1 MKLAMHGGGSLEVSE
16 DAFGAKFNEA
26 LIHQVITAYMAGGR
40 AGTKAQKTR
49 AEVRG
54 GGRKPFKQKGTGRA
68 RAGTTRG
75 PIWVGGGR
83 AFAAK
88 PRDYSQKVNRKMYQ
102 AAMRSV
108 FSELVRQ
115 ERLILVDEIELARP
129 KTRDLVALLKGLGL
143 ERVLILVDEC
153 TDNLRL
159 SARNLYQVEIVDI
172 GSLNPL
178 ALVRF
183 EKVLATAA
191 AVKARR
197 GASVMMVNLA
207 NEKLMSVLVGPHLS
221 EKSSRVAERVKQFV
235 FKVRRDADKAQ
246 VKRAVELMFD
256 VKVTAVQVV
265 HVAGKVRRLGR
276 SIGRR
281 QDWKKA
287 YVTLAEGQDI
297 DFHGNP

>member
-1 MKLAMHGGGSLEVSE
+1 MKLAIHGGGSLEVS
-16 DAFGAKFNEA
+16 DDTFGAKFNEA

-54 GGRKPFKQKGTGRA
+54 GGRKPHKQKGSGRA

-108 FSELVRQ
+108 FSELIRQ
-115 ERLILVDEIELARP
+115 ERLVVVDDIDIARP
-129 KTRDLVALLKGLGL
+129 KTRDLVALLQGLGL
-143 ERVLILVDEC
+143 QRVLILVDEC
-153 TDNLRL
+153 KDNLRL
-159 SARNLYQVEIVDI
+159 SAQNLHWVDVVDI
-172 GSLNPL
+172 HSLNPL

-191 AVKARR
+191 AVK
-197 GASVMMVNLA
+197 
-207 NEKLMSVLVGPHLS
+207 LVGERLS
-221 EKSSRVAERVKQFV
+221 
-235 FKVRRDADKAQ
+235 
-246 VKRAVELMFD
+246 
-256 VKVTAVQVV
+256 
-265 HVAGKVRRLGR
+265 
-276 SIGRR
+276 
-281 QDWKKA
+281 
-287 YVTLAEGQDI
+287 
-297 DFHGNP
+297 